1 MGVGCTQKATTVYDT
16 LAKMTIDRNGLNLV
30 RGGLA
35 GSLCRSGLNTQSHIS
50 NTQLPMNLLTLESV
64 SKQYSERLLLDRVNL
79 SINTG
84 ERIGLIGVNGSGKTT
99 LLRLVAGEEAPDSG
113 SVRVWG
119 HVRVEFLR
127 QEPALDDN
135 ATVLDQLFRSDSPQM
150 RLLAGYESVSQRLE
164 RSPGDP
170 ALQARL
176 LELSGQMEQTGGWAA
191 EANAKAI
198 LTQLGID
205 DFDARVDTLS
215 GGQRKRVAL
224 ARALI
229 DRADLLVLDE
239 PTNHIDAETVDW
251 LEEYL
256 ISTPGALLMVTHDRY
271 FLDRVVNRIIELD
284 RRELVSYPGNYSR
297 YLELREERHA
307 KLAAAEQKRRQF
319 LKRELEWVRRMPMAR
334 GTKQKARKERFEEIQ
349 RISYDSGEERVAMA
363 LASRRLGTKVL
374 TAKGLSKSYDGV
386 RVVDGVDFHL
396 EPGDRL
402 GILGPNGAGKSTFL
416 EILAGTLTPDA
427 GSLDWGET
435 VQVAYYD
442 QNADDL
448 EDRMRLLEFIE
459 KEAPLIRTKE
469 GERVEAAHM
478 LEWFL
483 FPRAMQWGRIGS
495 LSGGERRRLY
505 LLRTLIHQPN
515 VLLLDE
521 PTNDL
526 DVQTLA
532 VLEEFLDHFSG
543 CLIVV
548 SHDRYFLDRT
558 VDFILPYEDGRLG
571 KRYPAP
577 YESYRRLRDEEM
589 AEVKEVRLFEKSRTS
604 ENSGPLRV
612 AAKKLTWSEQR
623 EYEKLEEQIGAW
635 EERQT
640 ALQQAINSSGND
652 YARIHSLSTELE
664 ELEQTL
670 ESAFERWVEL
680 AERAA

>member
-1 MGVGCTQKATTVYDT
+1 
-16 LAKMTIDRNGLNLV
+16 
-30 RGGLA
+30 
-35 GSLCRSGLNTQSHIS
+35 
-50 NTQLPMNLLTLESV
+50 MNLLTLESV
-64 SKQYSERLLLDRVNL
+64 SKQFSERLLLEKVNL
-79 SINTG
+79 SINSG

-99 LLRLVAGEEAPDSG
+99 LLRLIAGEEAPDSG
-113 SVRVWG
+113 SVTLWG
-119 HVRVEFLR
+119 NVRVEFLR
-127 QEPALDDN
+127 QEPLLDDS

-150 RLLAGYESVSQRLE
+150 RLLAAYESTSQRLE
-164 RSPGDP
+164 RNPQDGE
-170 ALQARL
+170 LQRHF
-176 LELSGQMEQTGGWAA
+176 LELSGQMGQAGGWAA

-205 DFDARVDTLS
+205 DFDAKVGSLS

-229 DRADLLVLDE
+229 DRADLLILDE

-256 ISTPGALLMVTHDRY
+256 VTTPGALLMVTHDRY
-271 FLDRVVNRIIELD
+271 FLDRVVNRIVELD
-284 RRELVSYPGNYSR
+284 RRELVLYPGNYSR
-297 YLELREERHA
+297 YLELREERHE
-307 KLAAAEQKRRQF
+307 KLASADQKRRQF

-334 GTKQKARKERFEEIQ
+334 GTKQKARKERFAEIS
-349 RISYDSGEERVAMA
+349 RIEYDSGEERVAMA

-374 TAKGLSKSYDGV
+374 TAKGLVKAYDGK
-386 RVVDGVDFHL
+386 RVVDGLDFRL

-416 EILAGTLTPDA
+416 EILAGRLTPEE
-427 GSLDWGET
+427 GTLEWGDT
-435 VQVAYYD
+435 VAVGYYD
-442 QNADDL
+442 QNADDF
-448 EDRMRLLEFIE
+448 EERKRLLEFIE
-459 KEAPLIRTKE
+459 EEAPLIRTRE
-469 GERVEAAHM
+469 GERVEAAQM

-483 FPRAMQWGRIGS
+483 FPRTMQWGRISS

-532 VLEEFLDHFSG
+532 VLEEFLDHFHG
-543 CLIVV
+543 CLIVI

-558 VDFILPYEDGRLG
+558 VDYILPYENGKLG

-589 AEVKEVRLFEKSRTS
+589 MGEKAEVRLFPKSRTS
-604 ENSGPLRV
+604 ESRTSG
-612 AAKKLTWSEQR
+612 KKLTWNEQR
-623 EYEKLEEQIGAW
+623 E
-635 EERQT
+635 
-640 ALQQAINSSGND
+640 
-652 YARIHSLSTELE
+652 
-664 ELEQTL
+664 LEQL
-670 ESAFERWVEL
+670 EAGIAGWEVEQSKLQAALNLGGEDYTRIQALAAQLQKVEKSLEDAFTRWAEL
-680 AERAA
+680 AERAEA